1 MVMRRGSP
9 EESFSIILSPRYP
22 LSFMVVEP
30 VKLLSPAAEQNPA
43 RRREN
48 KVRRSDFFIFD
59 LYSLSRLTW
68 GQAYPSLSFKDAVIL
83 PLEFSVI
90 FTEAPSS
97 FFE

>member
-1 MVMRRGSP
+1 MVMSRGSP
-9 EESFSIILSPRYP
+9 LEILFIMPLPRYP
-22 LSFMVVEP
+22 LSFMVVDP
-30 VKLLSPAAEQNPA
+30 VKLLSPAEQNPA

-48 KVRRSDFFIFD
+48 KVRTSDFFIFD

>member
-22 LSFMVVEP
+22 LSFMVVDP
-30 VKLLSPAAEQNPA
+30 VKLLSPAEQTPA

-48 KVRRSDFFIFD
+48 KVRTSNFFIFD

>member
-1 MVMRRGSP
+1 M
-9 EESFSIILSPRYP
+9 EILFIMPLPRYP
-22 LSFMVVEP
+22 LSFMVVDP

-43 RRREN
+43 RRRGN
-48 KVRRSDFFIFD
+48 NVRTSVFFIFD